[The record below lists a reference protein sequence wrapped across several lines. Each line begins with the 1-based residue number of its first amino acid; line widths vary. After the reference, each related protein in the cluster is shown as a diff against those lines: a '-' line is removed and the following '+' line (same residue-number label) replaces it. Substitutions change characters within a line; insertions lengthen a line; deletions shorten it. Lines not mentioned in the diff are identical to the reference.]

1 MSSTELLGYS
11 SKSLDRRSLSL
22 GVSMIKAVLFDMD
35 GVIAETE
42 HVHIEAEKQTML
54 KYGVQITED
63 ELHRYTGTTA
73 KEMFTELI
81 ATYKLN
87 TTFEKIF
94 NEKEQIMFELLE
106 MGIQP
111 VKGVIELLH
120 RLKEKHVKLA
130 VASSSHWRLIRYV
143 LRKLEITE
151 LFDSIISAEDV
162 AHGKPDPEIFLKS
175 AKRLKVSPT
184 ECLVVEDAGLGV
196 EAAKAAGMK
205 CLGYKNPH
213 SGDQDLSKADFVTD
227 DFSSLDVQELLS

>member
-1 MSSTELLGYS
+1 MF
-11 SKSLDRRSLSL
+11 

-42 HVHIEAEKQTML
+42 HVHVEAEKQTLL

-73 KEMFTELI
+73 KQMFMELI
-81 ATYKLN
+81 AKYKLD

-94 NEKEQIMFELLE
+94 NEKEEIMFKLLE
-106 MGIQP
+106 MDTQP
-111 VKGVIELLH
+111 VKGVIELICK
-120 RLKEKHVKLA
+120 LKEKHLKLA
-130 VASSSHWRLIRYV
+130 VASSSHRRLVQYV

-162 AHGKPDPEIFLKS
+162 ARGKPDPEIFLMS
-175 AKRLKVSPT
+175 AKRLKVSPA
-184 ECLVVEDAGLGV
+184 ECLVVEDAKLGV
-196 EAAKAAGMK
+196 EAAKEAGMK
-205 CLGYKNPH
+205 CLGYRNPH
-213 SGDQDLSKADFVTD
+213 SGNQDLSKADIVTD